1 MSVPGADSI
10 TVSRVLRIANNKTAR
25 ARKVLEEKQKEAMEE
40 MDAGAEAII
49 GDEAGK
55 RESGQDSGD
64 EGDNVAMEP
73 KQSMEPKQLMEP
85 KQPVEPKKEKDA
97 GGEAISSKKAGK
109 RKSGQDSSDEA
120 EKVAKKAK
128 KADTA
133 CLRDS

>member
-1 MSVPGADSI
+1 MSVPGAHSI

-25 ARKVLEEKQKEAMEE
+25 ARKVLEEKQKKEAMEE
-40 MDAGAEAII
+40 MDTGAEAIS

-55 RESGQDSGD
+55 RKSGQDSGN

-73 KQSMEPKQLMEP
+73 KQPA
-85 KQPVEPKKEKDA
+85 EPKKEKDA
-97 GGEAISSKKAGK
+97 GGEAISSESAGK

-120 EKVAKKAK
+120 DKVAKKAN

-133 CLRDS
+133 A